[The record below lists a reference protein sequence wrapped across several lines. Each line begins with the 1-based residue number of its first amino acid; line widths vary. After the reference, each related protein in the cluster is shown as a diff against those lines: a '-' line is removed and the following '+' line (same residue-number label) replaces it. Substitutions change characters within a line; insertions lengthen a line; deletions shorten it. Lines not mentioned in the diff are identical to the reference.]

1 MKVFDKLFDMEEG
14 FYKRVLILALPIAAQ
29 SLITIG
35 VNMLDNIMVSR
46 LGETELSAVA
56 LANQFINIYHI
67 LCMGL
72 GMGASVLVSRYWGMR
87 DKEPEKAMIALRKSI
102 CIMVRLTLF
111 LAAVFALLTHF
122 LPNEI
127 MQMFVKEG
135 EELDVIT
142 NGITY
147 LEYSVITFFFL
158 GLSLTCTIV
167 LRSVGQVKMPL
178 YVSMGAFFVN
188 LGANAILIFGIKG
201 FIPAMGI
208 AGAALGTLIAR
219 VYETTV
225 ICGYLFFFDKK
236 IGFRL
241 KHLLMNTRDLIG
253 EYVRIS
259 IPVLISDGILAAGNT
274 AVAMVI
280 GRLGKA
286 FVAANSVTATTQMM
300 SSVMIQGVCQ
310 AGAIVTGQTL
320 GEGEK
325 EKAQRQGYGFLGF
338 GITLGLVSAAF
349 IVLVSGLV
357 IKSFNLTES
366 TAGMARQLMNA
377 ISLII
382 VFQATNSIMTKGVL
396 RGGGDTKMLM
406 LADNVFLWVLAIPL
420 GIVAG
425 FVLKLSPFWIYI
437 CLKSDQITKAI
448 WCVIRLHGGKWIKK
462 IKVGNEKLD
471 DEPSKATE

>member
-1 MKVFDKLFDMEEG
+1 M
-14 FYKRVLILALPIAAQ
+14 
-29 SLITIG
+29 
-35 VNMLDNIMVSR
+35 
-46 LGETELSAVA
+46 
-56 LANQFINIYHI
+56 
-67 LCMGL
+67 
-72 GMGASVLVSRYWGMR
+72 
-87 DKEPEKAMIALRKSI
+87 
-102 CIMVRLTLF
+102 
-111 LAAVFALLTHF
+111 
-122 LPNEI
+122 
-127 MQMFVKEG
+127 KEG
-135 EELDVIT
+135 EELDVIR

-167 LRSVGQVKMPL
+167 LRSVGQVRMPL

-188 LGANAILIFGIKG
+188 LGANYALIFGHFGLPK
-201 FIPAMGI
+201 MGI

-219 VYETTV
+219 VYETSI
-225 ICGYLFFFDKK
+225 ICGYLFFVDKK

-241 KHLLMNTRDLIG
+241 KHLFMKTGDLIG
-253 EYVRIS
+253 EYIRIS

-280 GRLGKA
+280 GRLGQA

-338 GITLGLVSAAF
+338 GIALGLISAAF
-349 IVLVSGLV
+349 IVIVSEPI
-357 IKSFNLTES
+357 IKSFNLTEG
-366 TAGMARQLMNA
+366 TAAMARQLMNA
-377 ISLII
+377 ISLIV

-406 LADNVFLWVLAIPL
+406 LADNVFLWVLSIPL
-420 GIVAG
+420 GIAAG
-425 FVLKLSPFWIYI
+425 FFFHFSPFWIYI

-448 WCVIRLHGGKWIKK
+448 WCVIRLHSGKWIKK
-462 IKVGNEKLD
+462 IKVGKEDL
-471 DEPSKATE
+471 SKDLEAKA

>member
-1 MKVFDKLFDMEEG
+1 MKLFRKLFDMEKG

-35 VNMLDNIMVSR
+35 VNMLDNIMVGQ
-46 LGETELSAVA
+46 LGETELSAVS
-56 LANQFINIYHI
+56 LANQFISIYHI

-87 DKEPEKAMIALRKSI
+87 DKEPEKAMVALRKAI
-102 CIMVRLTLF
+102 CIMVRLTVS
-111 LAAVFALLTHF
+111 LAAVFAALTYF
-122 LPNEI
+122 IPDMI

-158 GLSLTCTIV
+158 GLSLTCTLV
-167 LRSVGQVKMPL
+167 LRSVGQVKLPL
-178 YVSMGAFFVN
+178 FVSMGAFFVN
-188 LGANAILIFGIKG
+188 LGANYSLIFGHFGMPK
-201 FIPAMGI
+201 MGI

-219 VYETTV
+219 IYEAFV
-225 ICGYLFFFDKK
+225 ICGYIFFVDKK
-236 IGFRL
+236 IGFRI
-241 KHLLMNTRDLIG
+241 KHLFLETRDLLG
-253 EYVRIS
+253 EYIRIS

-338 GITLGLVSAAF
+338 GIALGLVSAAF
-349 IVLVSGLV
+349 IVAVSEP
-357 IKSFNLTES
+357 IIQSFNLSEG
-366 TAGMARQLMNA
+366 TANMARQLMNA
-377 ISLII
+377 ISLIV

-406 LADNVFLWVLAIPL
+406 LADNLFLWVLSIPL
-420 GIVAG
+420 GIAAG
-425 FVLKLSPFWIYI
+425 FLLGLSPFWIYI

-448 WCVIRLHGGKWIKK
+448 WCVVRLHSGKWIKR
-462 IKVGNEKLD
+462 IKTGRED
-471 DEPSKATE
+471 S

>member
-1 MKVFDKLFDMEEG
+1 MEKG

-35 VNMLDNIMVSR
+35 VNMLDNIMVGQI
-46 LGETELSAVA
+46 GETELSAVA

-87 DKEPEKAMIALRKSI
+87 EKEPEKAMTALRKTI
-102 CIMVRLTLF
+102 CIMVRLTVS
-111 LAAVFALLTHF
+111 LAAIFAILTYLFPGQIMSMF
-122 LPNEI
+122 L
-127 MQMFVKEG
+127 KEG
-135 EELDVIT
+135 EDLDVVA

-147 LEYSVITFFFL
+147 LEFSVITFFFL

-188 LGANAILIFGIKG
+188 LGANYALIFGHFG
-201 FIPAMGI
+201 LPRMGI

-219 VYETTV
+219 IYETSV
-225 ICGYLFFFDKK
+225 ICGYLFFVEKK

-241 KHLLMNTRDLIG
+241 KHMLMKTGDLIG

-280 GRLGKA
+280 GRLGQA

-320 GEGEK
+320 GEGER

-338 GITLGLVSAAF
+338 GIALGLVSAAF
-349 IVLVSGLV
+349 IVIVSDPI
-357 IKSFNLTES
+357 IKSFNLTEG
-366 TAGMARQLMNA
+366 TAAMARQLMNA
-377 ISLII
+377 ISLIV

-406 LADNVFLWVLAIPL
+406 LADNIFLWVLSIPL
-420 GIVAG
+420 GIAAG
-425 FVLKLSPFWIYI
+425 FVFGFTPFWIYI
-437 CLKSDQITKAI
+437 CLKSDHITKAI
-448 WCVIRLHGGKWIKK
+448 WCVIRLHSGKWIKK
-462 IKVGNEKLD
+462 IKVGREDLSKELD
-471 DEPSKATE
+471 VK

>member
-1 MKVFDKLFDMEEG
+1 MEKG

-35 VNMLDNIMVSR
+35 VNMLDNIMVGK

-87 DKEPEKAMIALRKSI
+87 EKEPEKAMEALRKTI
-102 CIMVRLTLF
+102 CIMVRLTVS
-111 LAAVFALLTHF
+111 LAAIFALLTA
-122 LPNEI
+122 LIPEQI
-127 MQMFVKEG
+127 MAMFVKEG
-135 EELDVIT
+135 EDLDVIA

-147 LEYSVITFFFL
+147 LQFSIVTFFFL

-188 LGANAILIFGIKG
+188 LGANAVLIFGIKG
-201 FIPAMGI
+201 VVPAMGI

-219 VYETTV
+219 VYETSV
-225 ICGYLFFFDKK
+225 ICGYLFFVDKK

-241 KHLLMNTRDLIG
+241 KHFLMNTRDLIG

-259 IPVLISDGILAAGNT
+259 IPVLISDGILALGNT
-274 AVAMVI
+274 AVTIVI
-280 GRLGKA
+280 GHLGKS

-338 GITLGLVSAAF
+338 GLVLGLVSAGF
-349 IVLVSGLV
+349 ITAVSEP
-357 IKSFNLTES
+357 IIRFYSLTEG
-366 TAGMARQLMNA
+366 TAAMARQLMNA
-377 ISLII
+377 ISLIV

-406 LADNVFLWVLAIPL
+406 LADNVFLWVLSIPL

-425 FVLKLSPFWIYI
+425 FYFQLSPFWIYI

-448 WCVIRLHGGKWIKK
+448 WCVIRLHSGKWIKR
-462 IKVGNEKLD
+462 IKVGREDLGKDLEKN
-471 DEPSKATE
+471 AG

>member
-1 MKVFDKLFDMEEG
+1 MNILIKLFDMEKG

-35 VNMLDNIMVSR
+35 VNMLDNVMVGK
-46 LGETELSAVA
+46 LGEIELAAVA

-87 DKEPEKAMIALRKSI
+87 EKEPEKAMTALRKTI
-102 CIMVRLTLF
+102 CIMVRLTVG
-111 LAAVFALLTHF
+111 LAAFFALLTAII
-122 LPNEI
+122 PEQI
-127 MQMFVKEG
+127 MAMFVKEG
-135 EELDVIT
+135 EDLDVIA

-147 LEYSVITFFFL
+147 LRFSVITFFFL

-201 FIPAMGI
+201 VVPAMGI

-219 VYETTV
+219 VYETSV
-225 ICGYLFFFDKK
+225 ICGYLFFVDKK
-236 IGFRL
+236 IGFRI
-241 KHLLMNTRDLIG
+241 KHLMMRTRDLIG

-259 IPVLISDGILAAGNT
+259 IPVLVSDGILALGNT
-274 AVAMVI
+274 AVTIVI
-280 GRLGKA
+280 GHLGKS

-338 GITLGLVSAAF
+338 GLVLGLISAGFITAVSEPIIRF
-349 IVLVSGLV
+349 YS
-357 IKSFNLTES
+357 LTET
-366 TAGMARQLMNA
+366 TADMARQLMNA
-377 ISLII
+377 ISLIV

-406 LADNVFLWVLAIPL
+406 LADNLFLWVLSIPL
-420 GIVAG
+420 GYVAG
-425 FVLKLSPFWIYI
+425 FILQLSPFWIYV
-437 CLKSDQITKAI
+437 CLKSDQITKAV
-448 WCVIRLHGGKWIKK
+448 WCVIRLHSGKWIKK
-462 IKVGNEKLD
+462 IKVGKEDLSEKTIS
-471 DEPSKATE
+471 E

>member
-1 MKVFDKLFDMEEG
+1 MKILKTLFDMEKG

-35 VNMLDNIMVSR
+35 VNMLDNIMVGQI
-46 LGETELSAVA
+46 GETELSAVA

-87 DKEPEKAMIALRKSI
+87 EKEPEKAMTALRKTI
-102 CIMVRLTLF
+102 CIMVRLTVS
-111 LAAVFALLTHF
+111 LAAIFAILTYLFPGQIMSMF
-122 LPNEI
+122 L
-127 MQMFVKEG
+127 KEG
-135 EELDVIT
+135 EDLDVVA

-147 LEYSVITFFFL
+147 LEFSVITFFFL

-188 LGANAILIFGIKG
+188 LGANYALIFGHFG
-201 FIPAMGI
+201 LPRMGI

-219 VYETTV
+219 IYETSV
-225 ICGYLFFFDKK
+225 ICGYLFFVEKK

-241 KHLLMNTRDLIG
+241 KHMLMKTGDLIG

-280 GRLGKA
+280 GRLGQA

-320 GEGEK
+320 GEGER

-338 GITLGLVSAAF
+338 GIALGLVSAAF
-349 IVLVSGLV
+349 IVIVSDPI
-357 IKSFNLTES
+357 IKSFNLTEG
-366 TAGMARQLMNA
+366 TAAMARQLMNA
-377 ISLII
+377 ISLIV

-406 LADNVFLWVLAIPL
+406 LADNIFLWVLSIPL
-420 GIVAG
+420 GIAAG
-425 FVLKLSPFWIYI
+425 FVFGFTPFWIYI

-448 WCVIRLHGGKWIKK
+448 WCVIRLHSGKWIKK
-462 IKVGNEKLD
+462 IKVGREDLSKELD
-471 DEPSKATE
+471 VK